1 MDMLIILL
9 ITFLIYLNYDCW
21 YDKFYLNKLYNT
33 KFILNNYNFNFYN
46 NFIQTTIN
54 PQSSR
59 KFLNIFKNLNLS
71 HQDILLDIGC
81 GNGYMLLLLN
91 KIMKFKKL
99 YGVEI
104 DDNVFKVCKENIKLS
119 KCTNIYISHQNA
131 INFNIPEDVTVI
143 YLFNPF
149 DKLNIFSSNKNEIR
163 YYKKVIKN
171 IKKSYNTN
179 SRKIKIIFININ
191 DKVKNLF
198 KKYFKVYEDSL
209 LFYQYQFI
217 YYTVFEI

>member
-1 MDMLIILL
+1 MEMLIILL
-9 ITFLIYLNYDCW
+9 VTFLIYLNYDCW
-21 YDKFYLNKLYNT
+21 YDKYYLNKLYNT
-33 KFILNNYNFNFYN
+33 KFILNNNQFNYYNYY
-46 NFIQTTIN
+46 IQMTIN

-59 KFLNIFKNLNLS
+59 NFIKIFRNLNLS
-71 HQDILLDIGC
+71 QNNVFLDIGC

-91 KIMKFKKL
+91 KVIKFKQL

-104 DDNVFKVCKENIKLS
+104 DENIYKICKKNINIS
-119 KCTNIYISHQNA
+119 KCSNIEVYHKNA
-131 INFNIPEDVTVI
+131 INFNIPKDVTVI

-149 DKLNIFSSNKNEIR
+149 DKLNIFSKNKNEIS
-163 YYKKVIKN
+163 YYNQLIKN

-179 SRKIKIIFININ
+179 NRKILIIFININ
-191 DKVKNLF
+191 SIIKKFFQKSF
-198 KKYFKVYEDSL
+198 KIYEDGS